1 MGEPAK
7 PGNTTGKVVGET
19 ASSDVPAAS
28 ANPSLTAPDSVG
40 TVKEQA
46 LKNID
51 DWVES
56 TGYSTGAMVFGSVWK
71 AVVEVAMPGSV
82 GELAATVIP
91 VGKIVKGVEVGAKA
105 IGGAL
110 KAEKVIVTAAK
121 SANEV
126 EKVAEEAAKLEKKA
140 AAVKKAQKESGQ
152 VKGKKNSGAEICK
165 ALAGEI
171 WTKATVLS
179 GRIADLLADK
189 FNLSKLAR
197 SVPHPSLP
205 KGSGSWD
212 GHVYQAD
219 CQQRGL
225 QNSLNEYDAA
235 KCKEPRIPPHIRN
248 LAYEPLPS

>member
-28 ANPSLTAPDSVG
+28 ANPSLTVPDSVG

-56 TGYSTGAMVFGSVWK
+56 TGYNTGAMVFGSVWK

-152 VKGKKNSGAEICK
+152 VRRRDSYREKTKGANKRDRQDVEKAAREAGVDRRKFGDFIEDMKEAEGRGPSDNYTWSELLD
-165 ALAGEI
+165 LAI
-171 WTKATVLS
+171 QFK
-179 GRIADLLADK
+179 
-189 FNLSKLAR
+189 
-197 SVPHPSLP
+197 
-205 KGSGSWD
+205 D
-212 GHVYQAD
+212 G
-219 CQQRGL
+219 GW
-225 QNSLNEYDAA
+225 
-235 KCKEPRIPPHIRN
+235 
-248 LAYEPLPS
+248 